1 MNKTIQKFRM
11 AKNDEAGDN
20 WLICWTGQD
29 AQGNH
34 FNVTTDHVHGS
45 ELPDYSHGA
54 ESDAILIAKLLNWY
68 YSDTNAAENI
78 ISQQAEQ

>member
-1 MNKTIQKFRM
+1 M

-34 FNVTTDHVHGS
+34 FNVTTDHIHGS
-45 ELPDYSHGA
+45 ELSDYSRGA
-54 ESDAILIAKLLNWY
+54 EGDAILIAQLLDWY
-68 YSDTNAAENI
+68 YRDPERAQQTLAPDAVPAGDTA
-78 ISQQAEQ
+78 Q